1 MIACHFSKGIKC
13 QSRTPLILK
22 SRMEPIRR
30 KHIINNFNMQIIV
43 ISCTLLT
50 FLLIGQIDIDLMT
63 HSLRIRFSFQNCRV
77 DNKRLD
83 LCHSV
88 RSSAL
93 VLSTC
98 FCKVLM
104 AEKSIDTANA
114 CVSLYTVRR
123 NLHTFYRTGH

>member
-22 SRMEPIRR
+22 ARMEPIRR
-30 KHIINNFNMQIIV
+30 KHIINMQIIV

-63 HSLRIRFSFQNCRV
+63 HSLKICFSFRNCRV

-93 VLSTC
+93 VPLTS
-98 FCKVLM
+98 FCKVLI
-104 AEKSIDTANA
+104 AEKSIDTANSG
-114 CVSLYTVRR
+114 VSWKLYTVRR